1 MREQQFLQDSN
12 NFQQNNEQD
21 LIKEKIIDAKS
32 GCTALCCFL
41 LFLLA
46 EILCFFF
53 IIFSLANKKPL
64 DEGIIILIIILAIF
78 TVMISFIFI
87 VKGFFTNDV
96 NIAHVLTLFGK
107 YYGTVKKNG
116 FLWINPFASKIEVSL
131 KAQNLNGAVIKVN
144 DKHGNPI
151 MMGCV
156 VVWRIYDTAK
166 AIFEVDSY
174 VNYISIQSEG
184 VVREIGCLFPYDKLS
199 EEDTITLKGDQK
211 EINRILV
218 ELMTKRCMPAGIQII
233 EAKITELSY
242 ANEIAEVM
250 LKTQAA
256 DAVIAARDKI
266 VNGAVSMIGHALNSL
281 DSNDVC
287 KMSREKKAKLVCN
300 MLVILC
306 GESQTNTNVGS
317 SATRL
322 TEGFHKYH

>member
-1 MREQQFLQDSN
+1 MNPQIDHEDDLPLFN
-12 NFQQNNEQD
+12 QNKD
-21 LIKEKIIDAKS
+21 LIEEKIVNARS
-32 GCTALCCFL
+32 GCCMLLIFFLILIIEVGILVFALFDRSSL
-41 LFLLA
+41 TFA
-46 EILCFFF
+46 
-53 IIFSLANKKPL
+53 IIM
-64 DEGIIILIIILAIF
+64 IIILII
-78 TVMISFIFI
+78 SFVSI
-87 VKGFFTNDV
+87 VYCLTGFCTIEINE
-96 NIAHVLTLFGK
+96 ARVLTLFGK

-116 FLWINPFASKIEVSL
+116 FLWTNPFCRKISVSL

-156 VVWRIYDTAK
+156 VVWRVLDTAK
-166 AIFEVDSY
+166 SVFEVTSARD
-174 VNYISIQSEG
+174 YIGIQSEG
-184 VVREIGCLFPYDKLS
+184 VVREIGTLFPYDKLT

-211 EINRILV
+211 EINKKLV
-218 ELMTKRCMPAGIQII
+218 ELMSRRCNPAGIEIL

-266 VNGAVSMIGHALNSL
+266 VNGAVSMIGHALKSL
-281 DSNDVC
+281 DTNDVC

-306 GESQTNTNVGS
+306 GESQTNTNVSS

-322 TEGFHKYH
+322 IEGINKYH

>member
-1 MREQQFLQDSN
+1 MNPNQDNIIYQSDN
-12 NFQQNNEQD
+12 LVNQGYQH
-21 LIKEKIIDAKS
+21 LIQEKLIDARG
-32 GCTALCCFL
+32 GCCVLWIL
-41 LFLLA
+41 LLMFVLLGA
-46 EILCFFF
+46 CIGIFVS
-53 IIFSLANKKPL
+53 FSLVL
-64 DEGIIILIIILAIF
+64 SIVFGVLLGLYFI
-78 TVMISFIFI
+78 VFIFLAT
-87 VKGFFTNDV
+87 GFCTIEINE
-96 NIAHVLTLFGK
+96 ARVLTLFGK

-116 FLWINPFASKIEVSL
+116 FLWINPFVGKRTVSL

-144 DKHGNPI
+144 DKHGNPV

-156 VVWRIYDTAK
+156 VVWKINDTAK
-166 AIFEVDSY
+166 AIFEVENTYDFIR
-174 VNYISIQSEG
+174 VQSEG
-184 VVREIGCLFPYDKLS
+184 VVREIGTLFPYDKLS

-218 ELMTKRCMPAGIQII
+218 ELMAKRCLPAGIEIL

-266 VNGAVSMIGHALNSL
+266 VNGAVSMIGHALKSL
-281 DSNDVC
+281 DTNEVC

-306 GESQTNTNVGS
+306 GESQTNTNIS
-317 SATRL
+317 SSKSRL
-322 TEGFHKYH
+322 VEGFNKYH

>member
-1 MREQQFLQDSN
+1 MNPTQDNIIYQSD
-12 NFQQNNEQD
+12 D
-21 LIKEKIIDAKS
+21 LINQEYHNLIQEKLIDARG
-32 GCTALCCFL
+32 GCCILSILLLTF
-41 LFLLA
+41 LFLGACIGIFAAVEPVLLIVFGVLLA
-46 EILCFFF
+46 IYL
-53 IIFSLANKKPL
+53 IIF
-64 DEGIIILIIILAIF
+64 IF
-78 TVMISFIFI
+78 LVT
-87 VKGFFTNDV
+87 GFCTIEINE
-96 NIAHVLTLFGK
+96 ARVLTLFGK

-116 FLWINPFASKIEVSL
+116 FLWINPFVRKRTVSL

-144 DKHGNPI
+144 DKHGNPV

-156 VVWRIYDTAK
+156 VVWKINDTAK
-166 AIFEVDSY
+166 AIFEVANTYD
-174 VNYISIQSEG
+174 YIRVQSEG
-184 VVREIGCLFPYDKLS
+184 VVREIGTLFPYDKLS

-218 ELMTKRCMPAGIQII
+218 DLMAKRCLPAGIEIL

-266 VNGAVSMIGHALNSL
+266 VNGAVSMIGHALKSL
-281 DSNDVC
+281 DTNEVC

-306 GESQTNTNVGS
+306 GESQTNTNIS
-317 SATRL
+317 SSKSRL
-322 TEGFHKYH
+322 VEGFNKYH

>member
-1 MREQQFLQDSN
+1 MKSQIEYES
-12 NFQQNNEQD
+12 NEQPLNELNHN
-21 LIKEKIIDAKS
+21 LIQEKIIDARS
-32 GCTALCCFL
+32 GCCILAVFIILLILEAFL
-41 LFLLA
+41 LVLL
-46 EILCFFF
+46 L
-53 IIFSLANKKPL
+53 KQKTVK
-64 DEGIIILIIILAIF
+64 IILIVILVLTFIL
-78 TVMISFIFI
+78 FIFCT
-87 VKGFFTNDV
+87 KGFCTIEINE
-96 NIAHVLTLFGK
+96 ARVLTLFGK

-116 FLWINPFASKIEVSL
+116 FLWINPFVSKVSISL

-144 DKHGNPI
+144 DKHGNPV

-156 VVWRIYDTAK
+156 VVWRIHDTAK
-166 AIFEVDSY
+166 AIFEVKSTYD
-174 VNYISIQSEG
+174 YIRIQSEG
-184 VVREIGCLFPYDKLS
+184 VVREIGTRFPYDKLS

-211 EINRILV
+211 EINRQLV
-218 ELMTKRCMPAGIQII
+218 DVMSRRCLPAGIEIL

-266 VNGAVSMIGHALNSL
+266 VNGAVSMIGHAINSL
-281 DSNDVC
+281 DANNVC

-306 GESQTNTNVGS
+306 GESQSNSNVGS

-322 TEGFHKYH
+322 VEGINKYH

>member
-1 MREQQFLQDSN
+1 MNSN
-12 NFQQNNEQD
+12 NYIAQQKAPLLNQNEN
-21 LIKEKIIDAKS
+21 LITEKIIEAKS
-32 GCTALCCFL
+32 GGCMVL
-41 LFLLA
+41 LFLVIIA
-46 EILCFFF
+46 VEIGLLVLLIKSSTGVLVTISIILGLSVVI
-53 IIFSLANKKPL
+53 IIFC
-64 DEGIIILIIILAIF
+64 I
-78 TVMISFIFI
+78 T
-87 VKGFFTNDV
+87 GFCTIEINE
-96 NIAHVLTLFGK
+96 ARVLTLFGK

-116 FLWINPFASKIEVSL
+116 FLWINPFVSKTNVSL
-131 KAQNLNGAVIKVN
+131 KAQNLNGTVIKVN
-144 DKHGNPI
+144 DKHGNPV

-156 VVWRIYDTAK
+156 VVWKIFDTAK
-166 AIFEVDSY
+166 AVFEVKSTY
-174 VNYISIQSEG
+174 EYIKIQSEG
-184 VVREIGCLFPYDKLS
+184 VVREIGTLFPYDKLS

-218 ELMTKRCMPAGIQII
+218 DLMGKRCLPAGIQIL

-266 VNGAVSMIGHALNSL
+266 VNGAVSMIGHALKSL
-281 DSNDVC
+281 DTNDVC

-306 GESQTNTNVGS
+306 GESQSNTNVNS

-322 TEGFHKYH
+322 VEGINKYH

>member
-1 MREQQFLQDSN
+1 MIQEEFFQNGN
-12 NFQQNNEQD
+12 NDQIDNEQN
-21 LIKEKIIDAKS
+21 LIKEKIIDAKG
-32 GCTALCCFL
+32 GCTVLCLSF
-41 LFLLA
+41 LFLITIIPVLVLLSIKLNSIEMYIISA
-46 EILCFFF
+46 IIGFLSFFVFFF
-53 IIFSLANKKPL
+53 II
-64 DEGIIILIIILAIF
+64 
-78 TVMISFIFI
+78 T
-87 VKGFFTNDV
+87 GFFTNDV
-96 NIAHVLTLFGK
+96 NMAHVLTFFGE

-116 FLWINPFASKIEVSL
+116 YLWVNPLTKKRKCSL

-144 DKHGNPI
+144 DKHGNPV

-156 VVWRIYDTAK
+156 VVWKIFDTAK
-166 AIFEVDSY
+166 ALFEVDSCDQ
-174 VNYISIQSEG
+174 YIRIQSEG

-218 ELMTKRCMPAGIQII
+218 ELLTKRCIPAGIRII

-281 DSNDVC
+281 DNNDIC
-287 KMSREKKAKLVCN
+287 KMSREKKAKLVSN
-300 MLVILC
+300 MLVVLC
-306 GESQTNTNVGS
+306 GEAPNNANVGS
-317 SATRL
+317 SAHRL
-322 TEGFHKYH
+322 IEGHNKYH

>member
-1 MREQQFLQDSN
+1 MNPTQDNIIYQSD
-12 NFQQNNEQD
+12 D
-21 LIKEKIIDAKS
+21 LINQGYHNLIQEKLIDARG
-32 GCTALCCFL
+32 GCCILSILLLTF
-41 LFLLA
+41 LFLGACIGIFVAVEPVLS
-46 EILCFFF
+46 IVFGVLSGIYL
-53 IIFSLANKKPL
+53 IIF
-64 DEGIIILIIILAIF
+64 IF
-78 TVMISFIFI
+78 LVT
-87 VKGFFTNDV
+87 GFCTIEINE
-96 NIAHVLTLFGK
+96 ARVLTLFGK

-116 FLWINPFASKIEVSL
+116 FLWINPLVQKRTVSL

-144 DKHGNPI
+144 DKHGNPV

-156 VVWRIYDTAK
+156 VVWKINDTAK
-166 AIFEVDSY
+166 AIFEVANTYD
-174 VNYISIQSEG
+174 YIRVQSEG
-184 VVREIGCLFPYDKLS
+184 VVREIGTLFPYDKLS

-218 ELMTKRCMPAGIQII
+218 ELMAKRCLPAGIEIL

-266 VNGAVSMIGHALNSL
+266 VNGAVSMIGHALKSL
-281 DSNDVC
+281 DTNEVC

-306 GESQTNTNVGS
+306 GESQTNTNIS
-317 SATRL
+317 SSKSRL
-322 TEGFHKYH
+322 VEGFNKYH

>member
-1 MREQQFLQDSN
+1 MNPTQDNIIYQSD
-12 NFQQNNEQD
+12 D
-21 LIKEKIIDAKS
+21 LINQGYHNLIQEKLIDARG
-32 GCTALCCFL
+32 GCCILSILLLTF
-41 LFLLA
+41 LFLGACIGIFVAVEPVLSIVFGVLLA
-46 EILCFFF
+46 IYL
-53 IIFSLANKKPL
+53 IIF
-64 DEGIIILIIILAIF
+64 IF
-78 TVMISFIFI
+78 LVT
-87 VKGFFTNDV
+87 GFCTIEINE
-96 NIAHVLTLFGK
+96 ARVLTLFGK

-116 FLWINPFASKIEVSL
+116 FLWINPLVRKRTVSL

-144 DKHGNPI
+144 DKHGNPV

-156 VVWRIYDTAK
+156 VVWKINDTAK
-166 AIFEVDSY
+166 AIFEVANTYD
-174 VNYISIQSEG
+174 YIRVQSEG
-184 VVREIGCLFPYDKLS
+184 VVREIGTLFPYDKLS

-218 ELMTKRCMPAGIQII
+218 DLMAKRCLPAGIEIL

-266 VNGAVSMIGHALNSL
+266 VNGAVSMIGHALKSL
-281 DSNDVC
+281 DTNEVC

-306 GESQTNTNVGS
+306 GESQTNTNIS
-317 SATRL
+317 SSKSRL
-322 TEGFHKYH
+322 VEGFNKYH

>member
-1 MREQQFLQDSN
+1 MKSQLEYES
-12 NFQQNNEQD
+12 NEQPLNELNQN
-21 LIKEKIIDAKS
+21 LIQEKIIDARS
-32 GCTALCCFL
+32 GCCI
-41 LFLLA
+41 LA
-46 EILCFFF
+46 VF
-53 IIFSLANKKPL
+53 
-64 DEGIIILIIILAIF
+64 IILIILEAFLLVLLLKQKTVKIILIVILVLTF
-78 TVMISFIFI
+78 ILFIFCT
-87 VKGFFTNDV
+87 KGFCTIEINE
-96 NIAHVLTLFGK
+96 ARVLTLFGK

-116 FLWINPFASKIEVSL
+116 FLWINPFVNKVSISL

-144 DKHGNPI
+144 DKHGNPV

-156 VVWRIYDTAK
+156 VVWRIHDTAK
-166 AIFEVDSY
+166 AIFEVKSTYD
-174 VNYISIQSEG
+174 YIRIQSEG
-184 VVREIGCLFPYDKLS
+184 VVREIGTRFPYDKLS

-211 EINRILV
+211 EINRQLV
-218 ELMTKRCMPAGIQII
+218 DVMSRRCLPAGIEIL

-266 VNGAVSMIGHALNSL
+266 VNGAVSMIGHAINSL
-281 DSNDVC
+281 DTNNVC

-306 GESQTNTNVGS
+306 GESQSNSNVNS

-322 TEGFHKYH
+322 VEGINKYH

>member
-1 MREQQFLQDSN
+1 MKSQLEYES
-12 NFQQNNEQD
+12 NEQPLNELNHN
-21 LIKEKIIDAKS
+21 LIQEKIIDARS
-32 GCTALCCFL
+32 GCCILAVFIILLILEAFL
-41 LFLLA
+41 LVLL
-46 EILCFFF
+46 L
-53 IIFSLANKKPL
+53 KQKTVK
-64 DEGIIILIIILAIF
+64 IILIVILVLTFIL
-78 TVMISFIFI
+78 FIFCT
-87 VKGFFTNDV
+87 KGFCTIEINE
-96 NIAHVLTLFGK
+96 ARVLTLFGK

-116 FLWINPFASKIEVSL
+116 FLWINPFVNKVSISL

-144 DKHGNPI
+144 DKHGNPV

-156 VVWRIYDTAK
+156 VVWRIHDTAK
-166 AIFEVDSY
+166 AIFEVKSTYD
-174 VNYISIQSEG
+174 YIRIQSEG
-184 VVREIGCLFPYDKLS
+184 VVREIGTRFPYDKLS

-211 EINRILV
+211 EINRQLV
-218 ELMTKRCMPAGIQII
+218 DVMSRRCLPAGIEIL

-266 VNGAVSMIGHALNSL
+266 VNGAVSMIGHAINSL
-281 DSNDVC
+281 DANNVC

-306 GESQTNTNVGS
+306 GESQSNTNVNS

-322 TEGFHKYH
+322 VEGINKYH

>member
-1 MREQQFLQDSN
+1 MKSQLEYES
-12 NFQQNNEQD
+12 NEQPLNELNHN
-21 LIKEKIIDAKS
+21 LIQEKIIDARS
-32 GCTALCCFL
+32 GCCILAVFIILLILEAFL
-41 LFLLA
+41 LVLL
-46 EILCFFF
+46 L
-53 IIFSLANKKPL
+53 KQKTVK
-64 DEGIIILIIILAIF
+64 IILIVILVLTFIL
-78 TVMISFIFI
+78 FIFCT
-87 VKGFFTNDV
+87 KGFCTIEINE
-96 NIAHVLTLFGK
+96 ARVLTLFGK

-116 FLWINPFASKIEVSL
+116 FLWINPFVNKVSISL

-144 DKHGNPI
+144 DKHGNPV

-156 VVWRIYDTAK
+156 VVWRIHDTAK
-166 AIFEVDSY
+166 AIFEVKSTYD
-174 VNYISIQSEG
+174 YIRIQSEG
-184 VVREIGCLFPYDKLS
+184 VVREIGTRFPYDKLS

-211 EINRILV
+211 EINRQLV
-218 ELMTKRCMPAGIQII
+218 DVMSRRCLPAGIEIL

-266 VNGAVSMIGHALNSL
+266 VNGAVSMIGHAINSL
-281 DSNDVC
+281 DANNVC

-306 GESQTNTNVGS
+306 GESQSNSNVNS

-322 TEGFHKYH
+322 VEGINKYH

>member
-1 MREQQFLQDSN
+1 MKSQLEYES
-12 NFQQNNEQD
+12 NEQPLNELNHN
-21 LIKEKIIDAKS
+21 LIQEKIIDARS
-32 GCTALCCFL
+32 GCCI
-41 LFLLA
+41 LA
-46 EILCFFF
+46 VF
-53 IIFSLANKKPL
+53 
-64 DEGIIILIIILAIF
+64 IILIILEAFLLVLLLKQKTVKIILIVILVLTF
-78 TVMISFIFI
+78 ILFIFCT
-87 VKGFFTNDV
+87 KGFCTIEINE
-96 NIAHVLTLFGK
+96 ARVLTLFGK

-116 FLWINPFASKIEVSL
+116 FLWINPFVNKVSISL

-144 DKHGNPI
+144 DKHGNPV

-156 VVWRIYDTAK
+156 VVWRIHDTAK
-166 AIFEVDSY
+166 AIFEVKSTYD
-174 VNYISIQSEG
+174 YIRIQSEG
-184 VVREIGCLFPYDKLS
+184 VVREIGTRFPYDKLS

-211 EINRILV
+211 EINRQLV
-218 ELMTKRCMPAGIQII
+218 DVMSRRCLPAGIEIL

-266 VNGAVSMIGHALNSL
+266 VNGAVSMIGHAINSL
-281 DSNDVC
+281 DANNVC

-306 GESQTNTNVGS
+306 GESQSNSNVGS

-322 TEGFHKYH
+322 VEGINKYH

>member
-1 MREQQFLQDSN
+1 MNPIQDDIIYQSDN
-12 NFQQNNEQD
+12 LIDQPNQN
-21 LIKEKIIDAKS
+21 LIKEKIIDARS
-32 GCTALCCFL
+32 GCCILTISLLTL
-41 LFLLA
+41 LFEGALIGVFSTFSVIGMIVFCALLG
-46 EILCFFF
+46 LSF
-53 IIFSLANKKPL
+53 IIF
-64 DEGIIILIIILAIF
+64 
-78 TVMISFIFI
+78 IFI
-87 VKGFFTNDV
+87 LTGFCTIEINE
-96 NIAHVLTLFGK
+96 ARVLTLFGK

-116 FLWINPFASKIEVSL
+116 FLWINPFVKKTYISL

-144 DKHGNPI
+144 DKHGNPV

-156 VVWRIYDTAK
+156 VVWKINDTAK
-166 AIFEVDSY
+166 ATFEVSSAY
-174 VNYISIQSEG
+174 EYIRVQSEG
-184 VVREIGCLFPYDKLS
+184 VVREIGTLFPYDKLS

-218 ELMTKRCMPAGIQII
+218 DLMTRRCLPAGIDII

-266 VNGAVSMIGHALNSL
+266 VNGAVSMIGHALKSL
-281 DSNDVC
+281 DTNEVC

-306 GESQTNTNVGS
+306 GESQSGTNVGS
-317 SATRL
+317 SKTRL
-322 TEGFHKYH
+322 VEGFNKYH

>member
-1 MREQQFLQDSN
+1 M
-12 NFQQNNEQD
+12 
-21 LIKEKIIDAKS
+21 
-32 GCTALCCFL
+32 
-41 LFLLA
+41 LFLLIDG
-46 EILCFFF
+46 ILLTFLLSSIKTVLKIII
-53 IIFSLANKKPL
+53 IIF
-64 DEGIIILIIILAIF
+64 LAILPLCL
-78 TVMISFIFI
+78 FIFI
-87 VKGFFTNDV
+87 LKGLFTNDV
-96 NIAHVLTLFGK
+96 NIAHALTFFGK

-116 FLWINPFASKIEVSL
+116 FLWVNPFTSKRKISL
-131 KAQNLNGAVIKVN
+131 KAQNLNGSVIKVN
-144 DKHGNPI
+144 DKHGNPV

-156 VVWRIYDTAK
+156 VVWRIFDTAK
-166 AIFEVDSY
+166 SVFEVDSCQ
-174 VNYISIQSEG
+174 NYIAIQNEG
-184 VVREIGCLFPYDKLS
+184 VVREVGCLFAYDKLS

-218 ELMTKRCMPAGIQII
+218 ELLTKRYMPAGIQII

-266 VNGAVSMIGHALNSL
+266 VNGAVSMIGHALSSL

-306 GESQTNTNVGS
+306 GESQSNTNVGS

>member
-1 MREQQFLQDSN
+1 MIVIDVLSLFAFVYCITGFCIIEI
-12 NFQQNNEQD
+12 NE
-21 LIKEKIIDAKS
+21 AR
-32 GCTALCCFL
+32 
-41 LFLLA
+41 
-46 EILCFFF
+46 
-53 IIFSLANKKPL
+53 
-64 DEGIIILIIILAIF
+64 
-78 TVMISFIFI
+78 
-87 VKGFFTNDV
+87 
-96 NIAHVLTLFGK
+96 VLTLFGK

-116 FLWINPFASKIEVSL
+116 FLWTNPFCSKRSVSL

-144 DKHGNPI
+144 DKHGNPV

-156 VVWRIYDTAK
+156 VVWKIQDTAK
-166 AIFEVDSY
+166 ATFEVVSTQE
-174 VNYISIQSEG
+174 YIRIQSEG
-184 VVREIGCLFPYDKLS
+184 VVREIGTLYPYDKLT

-211 EINRILV
+211 EINGRLV
-218 ELMTKRCMPAGIQII
+218 QLMTQRCLPAGIEIL

-266 VNGAVSMIGHALNSL
+266 VNGAVSMIGHALKSL
-281 DSNDVC
+281 DMNDVC

-306 GESQTNTNVGS
+306 GESQSNTNVNS

-322 TEGFHKYH
+322 VEGFNKYH

>member
-1 MREQQFLQDSN
+1 MKSQLEYES
-12 NFQQNNEQD
+12 NEQPLNELNQN
-21 LIKEKIIDAKS
+21 LIQEKIIDARS
-32 GCTALCCFL
+32 GCCILAVFIILLILEAFL
-41 LFLLA
+41 LVLL
-46 EILCFFF
+46 L
-53 IIFSLANKKPL
+53 KQKTVK
-64 DEGIIILIIILAIF
+64 IILIVILVLTFIL
-78 TVMISFIFI
+78 FIFCT
-87 VKGFFTNDV
+87 KGFCTIEINE
-96 NIAHVLTLFGK
+96 ARVLTLFGK

-116 FLWINPFASKIEVSL
+116 FLWINPFVNKVSISL

-144 DKHGNPI
+144 DKHGNPV

-156 VVWRIYDTAK
+156 VVWRIHDTAK
-166 AIFEVDSY
+166 AIFEVKSTYD
-174 VNYISIQSEG
+174 YIRIQSEG
-184 VVREIGCLFPYDKLS
+184 VVREIGTRFPYDKLS

-211 EINRILV
+211 EINRQLV
-218 ELMTKRCMPAGIQII
+218 DVMSRRCLPAGIEIL

-266 VNGAVSMIGHALNSL
+266 VNGAVSMIGHAINSL
-281 DSNDVC
+281 DANNVC

-306 GESQTNTNVGS
+306 GESQSNSNVNS

-322 TEGFHKYH
+322 VEGINKYH

>member
-1 MREQQFLQDSN
+1 MNPTQDNIIYQSD
-12 NFQQNNEQD
+12 D
-21 LIKEKIIDAKS
+21 LINQGYNNLIQEKLIDARG
-32 GCTALCCFL
+32 GCCILSILLLTF
-41 LFLLA
+41 LFLGACIGIFVAVEPVLA
-46 EILCFFF
+46 IVFGVLLAIYL
-53 IIFSLANKKPL
+53 IIF
-64 DEGIIILIIILAIF
+64 IF
-78 TVMISFIFI
+78 LVT
-87 VKGFFTNDV
+87 GFCTIEINE
-96 NIAHVLTLFGK
+96 ARVLTLFGK

-116 FLWINPFASKIEVSL
+116 FLWINPFVRKRTVSL

-144 DKHGNPI
+144 DKHGNPV

-156 VVWRIYDTAK
+156 VVWKINDTAK
-166 AIFEVDSY
+166 AIFEVANTYD
-174 VNYISIQSEG
+174 YIRVQSEG
-184 VVREIGCLFPYDKLS
+184 VVREIGTLFPYDKLS

-218 ELMTKRCMPAGIQII
+218 DLMAKRCLPAGIEIL

-266 VNGAVSMIGHALNSL
+266 VNGAVSMIGHALKSL
-281 DSNDVC
+281 DTNEVC

-306 GESQTNTNVGS
+306 GESQTNTNIS
-317 SATRL
+317 SSKSRL
-322 TEGFHKYH
+322 VEGFNKYH